1 MVGEHVRMP
10 DTRVCTH
17 THTLAP
23 RSQSFQLCSP
33 RFLIKWGI
41 WWLEGDGGTCRQITV
56 CLSSPLSTYTHCP
69 LVLSPNQL
77 LQVFPE
83 VEKYILTF
91 FFPFPLWKP
100 HRWTAEGTWIMFIT
114 GVEGWV
120 HVWRPPHVGPGGWGW
135 YRECCGVPRGPV
147 ACRGW
152 GACICTGGVGWI
164 AQTKVSSRGLSD
176 WPEVSGSDVSAV
188 KS

>member
-91 FFPFPLWKP
+91 FFPLPFVKATQMDSRR
-100 HRWTAEGTWIMFIT
+100 HMNNVYNR
-114 GVEGWV
+114 
-120 HVWRPPHVGPGGWGW
+120 
-135 YRECCGVPRGPV
+135 C
-147 ACRGW
+147 
-152 GACICTGGVGWI
+152 GGVSPCLAATTCG
-164 AQTKVSSRGLSD
+164 ARGLG
-176 WPEVSGSDVSAV
+176 VVQRVMRCLQGSCCM
-188 KS
+188 